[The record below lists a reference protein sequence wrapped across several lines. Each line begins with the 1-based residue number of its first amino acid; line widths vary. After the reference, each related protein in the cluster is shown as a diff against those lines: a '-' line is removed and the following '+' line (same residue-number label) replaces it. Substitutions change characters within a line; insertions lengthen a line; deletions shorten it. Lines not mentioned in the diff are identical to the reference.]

1 LPGPEEVSAAVR
13 PYEIVVI
20 FDAGLDEQAIRDA
33 TDRLVEQVKSRG
45 GTSGRVDRW
54 GKRTLAYEIAHK
66 HEGYYVVIDVDVDAA
81 IVAELDRV
89 LRLDDEVLRHKIL
102 RKVEKAPARP
112 RTPESPPA
120 EAAAS

>member
-1 LPGPEEVSAAVR
+1 VSAAVR

-33 TDRLVEQVKSRG
+33 TDRVVEHVKSRG
-45 GTSGRVDRW
+45 GSPGQIDRW
-54 GKRTLAYEIAHK
+54 GKRTLAYEIAHR
-66 HEGYYVVIDVDVDAA
+66 HEGYYVVIEATAEPDV
-81 IVAELDRV
+81 VAEVDRM

-102 RKVEKAPARP
+102 RKVEKTAARPAKAPA
-112 RTPESPPA
+112 SSPA